1 MKIPSSPMRQAILAP
16 TLAIEAQMMKRL
28 GVVLSSLKS
37 QLVMK
42 MIATATKES
51 EAPVLSMAIRMRIW
65 SWLRGMVAIVRV

>member
-1 MKIPSSPMRQAILAP
+1 
-16 TLAIEAQMMKRL
+16 
-28 GVVLSSLKS
+28 
-37 QLVMK
+37 MK